1 MKDGLALAKHGSTW
15 TVSTH
20 HAFLPYVTV
29 HDPGKAANVE
39 DAVFHEVKNVFR
51 IDAKVATV
59 HVLPRNSCV
68 ADCAYTVGHP
78 RLFMSCSGRRLR
90 LSSVGDAKL
99 GRSGFGFEKRVGKR
113 REGGG

>member
-15 TVSTH
+15 SVSTL

-29 HDPGKAANVE
+29 HDPGKAADVE

-51 IDAKVATV
+51 IEVKVATV
-59 HVLPRNSCV
+59 YVLPRNSCV

-78 RLFMSCSGRRLR
+78 SLFMSCSGRRLR

-99 GRSGFGFEKRVGKR
+99 GRNGFGFEKRVGKR